1 MRLAFGGDSILYLS
15 LPGAVKALNENEI
28 EIDEI
33 HCVGFSCI
41 PLFFSEYYKSADRA
55 FSVMRHIWRDVDK
68 VFQQPDGNKL
78 IRTVELVKTLYRLG
92 KSMHGVTP
100 LKVLEDFV
108 DKYFPDITT
117 DRVPRLKIHAFN
129 IKTYDDEIVR
139 GSLREAMK
147 MTLAFP
153 IQFGAYKDHVSG
165 TNVYGVP
172 EGDMI
177 FLLNMPQ
184 NAVPRNALDYMML
197 STIARTSE
205 IVRYRKNKAR
215 YVIEFTSTNSNPDTF
230 VPKLYKETREK
241 LEALITDQKK

>member
-15 LPGAVKALNENEI
+15 LPGAIKALNESTI
-28 EIDEI
+28 DIDEI

-55 FSVMRHIWRDVDK
+55 FSVMRHIWKDIDRT
-68 VFQQPDGNKL
+68 FHHPDGNKL
-78 IRTVELVKTLYRLG
+78 VKTVELVKTLYRLG

-100 LKVLEDFV
+100 IKTLEDFV

-117 DRVPRLKIHAFN
+117 DKVPRLKIHAFN
-129 IKTYDDEIVR
+129 IKTYDDEVIS

-165 TNVYGVP
+165 ANVYGVP
-172 EGDMI
+172 EGDI
-177 FLLNMPQ
+177 LFLLNMPQ

-197 STIARTSE
+197 STIARTGE
-205 IVRYRKNKAR
+205 IVRYRKEKAR
-215 YVIEFTSTNSNPDTF
+215 YVIEFTSTNSNPDSF
-230 VPKLYKETREK
+230 VPKLYKDTRKK
-241 LEALITDQKK
+241 LEALNTVQKK

>member
-1 MRLAFGGDSILYLS
+1 MKLAFGGDSILYLS
-15 LPGAVKALNENEI
+15 LPGVAKALNESTI
-28 EIDEI
+28 DIDEI

-68 VFQQPDGNKL
+68 IFQHPDGNKL

-92 KSMHGVTP
+92 KPMQGVTP
-100 LKVLEDFV
+100 IKALEDFV
-108 DKYFPDITT
+108 DKYFPDITI
-117 DRVPRLKIHAFN
+117 DKVPRLKIHAFN
-129 IKTYDDEIVR
+129 LKTYDDEIVS

-165 TNVYGVP
+165 ANVYGIP
-172 EGDMI
+172 EGDML

-205 IVRYRKNKAR
+205 IIRYRKEKAR
-215 YVIEFTSTNSNPDTF
+215 YVIEFSSTNPDPDHL
-230 VPKLYKETREK
+230 VPQLYKNTRKK
-241 LEALITDQKK
+241 LKALN